1 MKLSIVIPAYNVEQY
16 IGRCLDSI
24 FNQKIETSLLEV
36 VVVNDGSKDG
46 TEDIIKQYT
55 AQHPNL
61 IYIYQENQ
69 GQSVAR
75 NTGLKRA
82 TGDLIWYVDS
92 DDATTENSIQTIF
105 SYFEKYP
112 NADFLTFDR
121 IHYNLEDGSS
131 KYIKSWGEKRIGWNL
146 NKNNDVYEKRL
157 DRKTANERLVADVP
171 WFHVFKNNYLTK
183 HQLFF
188 VPGLLNEDDELR
200 MRLFFFAK
208 EIRYIPFAHYI
219 YSANREGSI
228 TTINKGK
235 SMKVVESCMKTVDLW
250 QDFYNKYAKSKED
263 KKFVMAFLCYIYG
276 RLLRQKAA
284 DKYSDQY
291 KTYLEHREEWE
302 KGYKESYW
310 KSFSMG
316 RLAPIPLT
324 RTLSTLYFP
333 QYYNYISFSYLKEL
347 LHR

>member
-16 IGRCLDSI
+16 IGRCFDSI
-24 FNQKIETSLLEV
+24 FNQQIETDMLEV
-36 VVVNDGSKDG
+36 IVVNDGSKDG
-46 TEDIIKQYT
+46 TEDIIKQY
-55 AQHPNL
+55 ASQHPNL
-61 IYIYQENQ
+61 IYISQENQ

-75 NTGLKRA
+75 NTGLKKT
-82 TGDLIWYVDS
+82 TGELIWYVDS
-92 DDATTENSIQTIF
+92 DDATTDNSIKTIF

-121 IHYNLEDGSS
+121 IHYNLENGSK
-131 KYIKSWGEKRIGWNL
+131 KYYKSWGEKHIGWNL
-146 NKNNDVYEKRL
+146 KKKNDVYEKRM

-171 WFHVFKNNYLTK
+171 WFHVFKKDYLTK

-208 EIRYIPFAHYI
+208 EVRFIPFAHYI
-219 YSANREGSI
+219 YSANREGSL

-250 QDFYNKYAKSKED
+250 RDFYQKYAKSKED
-263 KKFVMAFLCYIYG
+263 KQFVMSFLCYLYG
-276 RLLRQKAA
+276 RLLRQKTLNKDSEQHKA
-284 DKYSDQY
+284 
-291 KTYLEHREEWE
+291 YLTHHEEWE
-302 KGYKESYW
+302 KGFKESYW
-310 KSFSMG
+310 KSFSLG
-316 RLAPIPLT
+316 KLAPIPLA

-333 QYYNYISFSYLKEL
+333 QYYDLISFSHLKKV
-347 LHR
+347 LHC